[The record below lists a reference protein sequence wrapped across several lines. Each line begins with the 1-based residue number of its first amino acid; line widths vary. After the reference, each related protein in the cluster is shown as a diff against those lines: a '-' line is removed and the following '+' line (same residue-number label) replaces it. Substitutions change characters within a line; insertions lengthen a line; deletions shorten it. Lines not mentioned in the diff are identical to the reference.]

1 MLPAPKSTSSVKV
14 VHVKKGRRLYGGI
27 HTNVSSGRRC
37 YLAHRRLAE
46 IFRGGEKNISDAI
59 RLGKASWAL
68 DHETLL
74 EMRAKGIGI
83 VGVFVRDN
91 GDIYLTH
98 ISNYFDRTKASILNC
113 ESRGGAVQSY
123 LPLQYFKHQ
132 VVPMKIKRR

>member
-14 VHVKKGRRLYGGI
+14 VHVKKGRRLCGGV
-27 HTNVSSGRRC
+27 HTNVASGRRC
-37 YLAHRRLAE
+37 YLVYGRLAE

-59 RLGKASWAL
+59 RAGKASWAL

-91 GDIYLTH
+91 GDIYLTR
-98 ISNYFDRTKASILNC
+98 IENYFDRTKAPILNY

-132 VVPMKIKRR
+132 VAPMKIKRR